1 MKKPVIQK
9 KVTMNKVNTN
19 KVNINKTTIK
29 LLGLLMLMIISGL
42 IALTFG
48 PANISTPQLINCLI
62 DTCNNKVTE
71 VVVWQVRTP
80 RVLVAMVAGM
90 GLAIA
95 GAILQNTTRN
105 PLADPYL
112 FGIVSGAGLG
122 ATIAN
127 ISLADNLT
135 IVLPLAAFLG
145 ALFSVVIVLFIAKLL
160 QRMEQLLLAG
170 VAVSFMLGSM
180 TQFILYFGEPYAT
193 NRVIFWLMGSLSRV
207 EMSNF
212 YVISSILLIVIFIIL
227 TLHRQIDALLLGDE
241 SAASLGVNVDKLR
254 LLMLAICAALTA
266 VIVAY
271 CGGIGFVGLM
281 IPHIVRQLIG
291 VTTLKLILGS
301 ALVGASFLIW
311 VDVIAR
317 SSLPNAEIP
326 IGIITSAVGSL
337 FFLFIMYRTRLTA

>member
-1 MKKPVIQK
+1 
-9 KVTMNKVNTN
+9 MNKTS
-19 KVNINKTTIK
+19 
-29 LLGLLMLMIISGL
+29 IIL
-42 IALTFG
+42 FALSVLVIVSALAAITFG
-48 PANISTPQLINCLI
+48 PASISSSELMACLI
-62 DTCNNKVTE
+62 GNCQSQVAN
-71 VVVWQVRTP
+71 VVIWQVRIP
-80 RVLVAMVAGM
+80 RVLVALVAGM

-135 IVLPLAAFLG
+135 IALPLAAFLG
-145 ALFSVVIVLFIAKLL
+145 ALFSVIIVIFIAKVL

-170 VAVSFMLGSM
+170 VAVSFMLGSI
-180 TQFILYFGEPYAT
+180 TQFILYFGEPFAT
-193 NRVIFWLMGSLSRV
+193 NRVIFWLMGSLARV
-207 EMSNF
+207 EMANF
-212 YVISSILLIVIFIIL
+212 YVIASILVIAII
-227 TLHRQIDALLLGDE
+227 TVFALHRQIDALLLGDE
-241 SAASLGVNVDKLR
+241 SAASLGVDVDKLR

-266 VIVAY
+266 TIVAY

-291 VTTLKLILGS
+291 VTTLKLIIGS
-301 ALVGASFLIW
+301 ALIGAIFLIW

-317 SSLPNAEIP
+317 SSLPHAEIP
-326 IGIITSAVGSL
+326 IGIITSALGSI
-337 FFLFIMYRTRLTA
+337 FFLFIMYRSRAIT

>member
-1 MKKPVIQK
+1 MSR
-9 KVTMNKVNTN
+9 TSATLLLL
-19 KVNINKTTIK
+19 TIV
-29 LLGLLMLMIISGL
+29 LLLSAVSAI
-42 IALTFG
+42 TFG
-48 PANISTPQLINCLI
+48 PADIDSSQLINCLVSSCQNPI
-62 DTCNNKVTE
+62 ANMVI
-71 VVVWQVRTP
+71 WQVRIP
-80 RVLVAMVAGM
+80 RVLVALVAGM

-135 IVLPLAAFLG
+135 IALPLAAFLG
-145 ALFSVVIVLFIAKLL
+145 ALFSVVIVVFVAKIL

-170 VAVSFMLGSM
+170 VAVSFMLASI
-180 TQFILYFGEPYAT
+180 TQFILYFGEPFAT
-193 NRVIFWLMGSLSRV
+193 NRVIFWLMGSLARV

-212 YVISSILLIVIFIIL
+212 YVIASVLLIAIISVL
-227 TLHRQIDALLLGDE
+227 ALHRQIDALLLGDE

-254 LLMLAICAALTA
+254 LLMLGLCAALTA
-266 VIVAY
+266 TIVAY

-301 ALVGASFLIW
+301 ALIGAIFLIW

-317 SSLPNAEIP
+317 SSLPHAEIP
-326 IGIITSAVGSL
+326 IGIITSALGSI
-337 FFLFIMYRTRLTA
+337 FFLYIMYRTRATS

>member
-1 MKKPVIQK
+1 
-9 KVTMNKVNTN
+9 MNKTS
-19 KVNINKTTIK
+19 IT
-29 LLGLLMLMIISGL
+29 LF
-42 IALTFG
+42 ALSVLVIVSALAAITFG
-48 PANISTPQLINCLI
+48 PANISSSELMACLI
-62 DTCNNKVTE
+62 GNCQSQVAN
-71 VVVWQVRTP
+71 VVIWQVRIP
-80 RVLVAMVAGM
+80 RVLVALVAGM

-135 IVLPLAAFLG
+135 VALPLAAFLG
-145 ALFSVVIVLFIAKLL
+145 ALFSVIIVIFIAKVL

-170 VAVSFMLGSM
+170 VAVSFMLGSI
-180 TQFILYFGEPYAT
+180 TQFILYFGEPFAT
-193 NRVIFWLMGSLSRV
+193 NRVIFWLMGSLARV
-207 EMSNF
+207 EMANF
-212 YVISSILLIVIFIIL
+212 YVIASILVIAII
-227 TLHRQIDALLLGDE
+227 TVFALHRQIDALLLGDE
-241 SAASLGVNVDKLR
+241 SAASLGVDVDKLR

-266 VIVAY
+266 TIVAY

-291 VTTLKLILGS
+291 VTTLKLIIGS
-301 ALVGASFLIW
+301 ALIGAIFLIW

-317 SSLPNAEIP
+317 SSLPHAEIP
-326 IGIITSAVGSL
+326 IGIITSALGSI
-337 FFLFIMYRTRLTA
+337 FFLFIMYRSRVIT

>member
-1 MKKPVIQK
+1 
-9 KVTMNKVNTN
+9 MNKTS
-19 KVNINKTTIK
+19 IT
-29 LLGLLMLMIISGL
+29 LF
-42 IALTFG
+42 ALSALVIVSALAAVAFG
-48 PANISTPQLINCLI
+48 PADISSTELMSCLLGHCQNQVANIVI
-62 DTCNNKVTE
+62 
-71 VVVWQVRTP
+71 WQVRIP
-80 RVLVAMVAGM
+80 RVLVALVAGM

-135 IVLPLAAFLG
+135 IALPLAAFLG
-145 ALFSVVIVLFIAKLL
+145 ALFSVIIVVFIAKVL

-170 VAVSFMLGSM
+170 VAVSFMLGSI
-180 TQFILYFGEPYAT
+180 TQFILYFGEPFAT
-193 NRVIFWLMGSLSRV
+193 NRVIFWLMGSLARV
-207 EMSNF
+207 EMANF
-212 YVISSILLIVIFIIL
+212 YVIASILVVAMLTVIA
-227 TLHRQIDALLLGDE
+227 LHRQIDALLLGDE
-241 SAASLGVNVDKLR
+241 SAASLGVDVDKLR

-266 VIVAY
+266 TIVAY

-291 VTTLKLILGS
+291 VTTLKLIMGS
-301 ALVGASFLIW
+301 ALIGAIFLIW

-317 SSLPNAEIP
+317 SSLPHAEIP
-326 IGIITSAVGSL
+326 IGIITSALGSI
-337 FFLFIMYRTRLTA
+337 FFLFIMYRSRATS

>member
-1 MKKPVIQK
+1 MSLRLM
-9 KVTMNKVNTN
+9 MNKVS
-19 KVNINKTTIK
+19 TTLIV
-29 LLGLLMLMIISGL
+29 LVGLVILSAMAAI
-42 IALTFG
+42 TFG
-48 PANISTPQLINCLI
+48 PADIDSSELISCLVGSCQNPIANIVI
-62 DTCNNKVTE
+62 
-71 VVVWQVRTP
+71 WQVRIP
-80 RVLVAMVAGM
+80 RVLVALVAGM

-135 IVLPLAAFLG
+135 IALPLAAFLG
-145 ALFSVVIVLFIAKLL
+145 ALFSVIIVVFIAKVL

-170 VAVSFMLGSM
+170 VAVSFMLASI
-180 TQFILYFGEPYAT
+180 TQFILYFGEPFAT
-193 NRVIFWLMGSLSRV
+193 NRVIFWLMGSLARV

-212 YVISSILLIVIFIIL
+212 YVIGSVLLISLITVFA
-227 TLHRQIDALLLGDE
+227 LHRQIDALLLGDE
-241 SAASLGVNVDKLR
+241 SAASLGVDVDKLR
-254 LLMLAICAALTA
+254 LLMLGLCAALTA
-266 VIVAY
+266 TIVAY

-291 VTTLKLILGS
+291 VTTLKLIMGS
-301 ALVGASFLIW
+301 ALIGAIFLIW

-326 IGIITSAVGSL
+326 IGIITSMLGSI
-337 FFLFIMYRTRLTA
+337 FFLFIMYRSRAIS

>member
-1 MKKPVIQK
+1 
-9 KVTMNKVNTN
+9 MNKTSITLFTLSVL
-19 KVNINKTTIK
+19 VIV
-29 LLGLLMLMIISGL
+29 S
-42 IALTFG
+42 ALVAITFG
-48 PANISTPQLINCLI
+48 PANISSSELMACLI
-62 DTCNNKVTE
+62 GNCQNQVANIVI
-71 VVVWQVRTP
+71 WQVRIP
-80 RVLVAMVAGM
+80 RVLVALVAGM

-135 IVLPLAAFLG
+135 IALPLAAFLG
-145 ALFSVVIVLFIAKLL
+145 ALFSVIIVIFIAKVL

-170 VAVSFMLGSM
+170 VAVSFMLGSI
-180 TQFILYFGEPYAT
+180 TQFILYFGEPFAT
-193 NRVIFWLMGSLSRV
+193 NRVIFWLMGSLARV
-207 EMSNF
+207 EMANF
-212 YVISSILLIVIFIIL
+212 YVIASILVIAII
-227 TLHRQIDALLLGDE
+227 TVFALHRQIDALLLGDE
-241 SAASLGVNVDKLR
+241 SAASLGVDVDKLR

-266 VIVAY
+266 TIVAY

-291 VTTLKLILGS
+291 VTTLKLIIGS
-301 ALVGASFLIW
+301 ALIGAIFLIW

-317 SSLPNAEIP
+317 SSLPHAEIP
-326 IGIITSAVGSL
+326 IGIITSALGSI
-337 FFLFIMYRTRLTA
+337 FFLFIMYRSRVIT

>member
-1 MKKPVIQK
+1 M
-9 KVTMNKVNTN
+9 
-19 KVNINKTTIK
+19 
-29 LLGLLMLMIISGL
+29 LLIISAF
-42 IALTFG
+42 IAITFG
-48 PANISTPQLINCLI
+48 PADIDASQLMHCLIN
-62 DTCNNKVTE
+62 TCQTPVIE
-71 VVVWQVRTP
+71 VVIWQVRIP
-80 RVLVAMVAGM
+80 RVLVALVAGM

-135 IVLPLAAFLG
+135 IALPLAAFLG
-145 ALFSVVIVLFIAKLL
+145 ALFSVIIVVFIAKVL

-170 VAVSFMLGSM
+170 VAVSFMLAAI
-180 TQFILYFGEPYAT
+180 TQFILYFGEPFAT
-193 NRVIFWLMGSLSRV
+193 NRVIFWLMGSLARV

-212 YVISSILLIVIFIIL
+212 YVISSVLLITFIAIVA
-227 TLHRQIDALLLGDE
+227 LHRQIDALLLGDE
-241 SAASLGVNVDKLR
+241 SAASLGVNVDRLR
-254 LLMLAICAALTA
+254 LLMLALCAALTA
-266 VIVAY
+266 TIVAY

-301 ALVGASFLIW
+301 ALVGACFLIW
-311 VDVIAR
+311 VDVLAR
-317 SSLPNAEIP
+317 SALPHAEIP
-326 IGIITSAVGSL
+326 IGIITSAIGSL
-337 FFLFIMYRTRLTA
+337 FFLFIMYRTRLTN

>member
-1 MKKPVIQK
+1 
-9 KVTMNKVNTN
+9 MNRVSMT
-19 KVNINKTTIK
+19 
-29 LLGLLMLMIISGL
+29 LLMLSILLIISAMAA
-42 IALTFG
+42 ITFG
-48 PANISTPQLINCLI
+48 PADIDSSQLIHCLVSHCQNPI
-62 DTCNNKVTE
+62 AN
-71 VVVWQVRTP
+71 VVVWQVRIP
-80 RVLVAMVAGM
+80 RVLVALVAGM

-127 ISLADNLT
+127 ISLAGNLT
-135 IVLPLAAFLG
+135 IALPLAAFLG
-145 ALFSVVIVLFIAKLL
+145 ALFSVVIVVLIAKVL

-170 VAVSFMLGSM
+170 VAVSFMLAAI
-180 TQFILYFGEPYAT
+180 TQFILYFGEPFAT
-193 NRVIFWLMGSLSRV
+193 NRVIFWLMGSLARV

-212 YVISSILLIVIFIIL
+212 YVIACILIIAIVTVIA
-227 TLHRQIDALLLGDE
+227 LHRQIDALLLGDE

-254 LLMLAICAALTA
+254 LLMLALCAALTA
-266 VIVAY
+266 TIVAY

-301 ALVGASFLIW
+301 ALIGAIFLIW
-311 VDVIAR
+311 VDVVAR
-317 SSLPNAEIP
+317 SSLPHAEIP
-326 IGIITSAVGSL
+326 IGIITSALGSI
-337 FFLFIMYRTRLTA
+337 FFLFIMYRSRAIN